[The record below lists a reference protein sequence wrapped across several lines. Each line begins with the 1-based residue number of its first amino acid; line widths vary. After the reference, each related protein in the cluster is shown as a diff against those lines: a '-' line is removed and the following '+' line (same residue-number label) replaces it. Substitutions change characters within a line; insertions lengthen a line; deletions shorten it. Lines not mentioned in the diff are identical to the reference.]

1 MDCRSATKK
10 NTKTTSNAKP
20 MCPACQSDS
29 STVGIKTLKHW
40 LKASFIPEVPEEN
53 FYFCSAANCSVV
65 YFSEKGTTYQT
76 EDVRARIGAKEK
88 NGQSPVCYCFD
99 VTEEIIKSGLNGTG
113 KNGFSK
119 WIGIEIKKG
128 NCACEIRNPS
138 GRCCLAA
145 IKQIE
150 KE

>member
-1 MDCRSATKK
+1 MDCCSAKK
-10 NTKTTSNAKP
+10 KDNETTSKP
-20 MCPACQSDS
+20 NVCPACQNES
-29 STVGIKTLKHW
+29 STVAIKTIKHW

-53 FYFCSAANCSVV
+53 FCFCSAANCSVV
-65 YFSEKGTTYQT
+65 YFSERGTTYKT
-76 EDVRARIGAKEK
+76 EDVRTKIAAKEM

-99 VTEEIIKSGLNGTG
+99 VTEEMIKTGFNRTG

-119 WIGIEIKKG
+119 WIEIEIKKG
-128 NCACEIRNPS
+128 NCACDIRNPS
-138 GRCCLAA
+138 GRCCLVA

>member
-1 MDCRSATKK
+1 MDCCSATKK
-10 NTKTTSNAKP
+10 DKETTSKP
-20 MCPACQSDS
+20 NICPACQNKS
-29 STVGIKTLKHW
+29 SSVGIITLKHW
-40 LKASFIPEVPEEN
+40 LKFPFIPEVPEES

-65 YFSEKGTTYQT
+65 YFSEKGTTYKT

-88 NGQSPVCYCFD
+88 NVQSLVCYCFD
-99 VTEEIIKSGLNGTG
+99 VTEDIIKSGLNGTG
-113 KNGFSK
+113 RNGFSK
-119 WIGIEIKKG
+119 WIGIEIKNG
-128 NCACEIRNPS
+128 NCACDIRNPS